1 MLSVFSFDKSFLH
14 RKLLVHCRKKKRG
27 GEWGEEGS
35 FHLIKHVWQ
44 GKYNLSFVQIEF
56 LICQEIINK
65 DINYNIGDRVKNRQ
79 YTRVTKVGSVFM

>member
-1 MLSVFSFDKSFLH
+1 MTNHFSIENCWYT
-14 RKLLVHCRKKKRG
+14 VGKKKGG

-65 DINYNIGDRVKNRQ
+65 DINYNTGDRIKNRQ
-79 YTRVTKVGSVFM
+79 YTRVTKVGSVFMQ